1 MSKNAETKKHV
12 LDILKASLSHL
23 LMVQSSQTGHLTLCI
38 RALNLKPVSSRYKG
52 GGSTTSAVLM
62 ALPKPKAGVTAHPA
76 AARCLIQLQPHQSS
90 SAQGPGGTGL
100 TG

>member
-52 GGSTTSAVLM
+52 
-62 ALPKPKAGVTAHPA
+62 
-76 AARCLIQLQPHQSS
+76 
-90 SAQGPGGTGL
+90 
-100 TG
+100 